1 MFEKN
6 LQISELVDIY
16 GELLGERQ
24 QRLLDLY
31 YNQDFSLGEI
41 ADDVGISRQG
51 VRDSIKKA
59 ERELYFFEEK
69 LQLLARR
76 AAVLEAGEAL
86 LSALDGKGD
95 AQSAARVLIDAAVGQ
110 NTVVEK

>member
-6 LQISELVDIY
+6 LQLSFLMDAYAV
-16 GELLGERQ
+16 LLSKRQ

-31 YNQDFSLGEI
+31 YNQDLSLGEI

-59 ERELYFFEEK
+59 ERELYFYEEN
-69 LQLLARR
+69 LHLVARENAVREVGEQLLSQPLTGEAQGMARR
-76 AAVLEAGEAL
+76 LVAIALGE
-86 LSALDGKGD
+86 DGWQG
-95 AQSAARVLIDAAVGQ
+95 I
-110 NTVVEK
+110 